1 MESKQK
7 GGPRVRDKKCEVP
20 FKVNLRCG
28 GRSSELVADG
38 IRQAIL
44 SGRYGDGDVLPN
56 REEMAETLG
65 VSVRAVRGAIAKLA
79 AEGLVM
85 ARHKVGCVVRSPKNK
100 VWRGHVLYVGLE
112 VAQNSYST
120 ASFLMTFRQKMSELN
135 FLVSVVTFS
144 HDENGVLRDDGLK
157 AALARP
163 FGFVVVD
170 TDDRKVQNMVGKSGI
185 PFLSARRD
193 HLEDGGGSA
202 SASSRPT
209 VTDEFVRH
217 CLEREIRSII
227 QFVPFNDAGC
237 RDVDRRLRESGISV
251 RTVRLGLGESDFH
264 GHLEKVERAGMEA
277 VMRTF
282 SARRFKMP
290 DLVLFRD
297 DFVAFGGFTAL
308 SYLGIRVPEQ
318 IFAVSFSNRGFGP
331 VYPKTVTR
339 MESDPFAK
347 GRLVA
352 ESVVSRLEGRKPRLS
367 AAPTSSY
374 IRGETFP

>member
-1 MESKQK
+1 MESKEK
-7 GGPRVRDKKCEVP
+7 DGSRVKNKRCEVP

-38 IRQAIL
+38 VRQAIL
-44 SGRYGDGDVLPN
+44 SGRYRDGDCLPN
-56 REEMAETLG
+56 REEMAEALG

-79 AEGLVM
+79 AEGLVI
-85 ARHKVGCVVRSPKNK
+85 AQHKVGCVVRSPKNK
-100 VWRGHVLYVGLE
+100 AWRGHVLYVGLE

-144 HDENGVLRDDGLK
+144 HDENGRLRNGGLK

-163 FGFVVVD
+163 FDFVVVD
-170 TDDRKVQNMVGKSGI
+170 TNDRKVMDLVARSGI
-185 PFLSARRD
+185 PFR
-193 HLEDGGGSA
+193 
-202 SASSRPT
+202 SSRDEGGNGNS
-209 VTDEFVRH
+209 VTDDFVRH
-217 CLEREIRSII
+217 CQEREVKSVI

-237 RDVDRRLRESGISV
+237 RDVDRRLREVGITV
-251 RTVRLGLGESDFH
+251 RTVRLGLGESDIR

-282 SARRFKMP
+282 SAKRFKMP

-318 IFAVSFSNRGFGP
+318 VCAVSFSNRGFGP

-352 ESVVSRLEGRKPRLS
+352 ECVVARIEGLKPRTD

-374 IRGETFP
+374 IRGETFT

>member
-1 MESKQK
+1 MEIKQK
-7 GGPRVRDKKCEVP
+7 GGSRVRNKKCEVP

-44 SGRYGDGDVLPN
+44 SGRYRDGDCLPN
-56 REEMAETLG
+56 REEMAEALG

-79 AEGLVM
+79 AEGLVV
-85 ARHKVGCVVRSPKNK
+85 AQHKVGCVVRSPKNK
-100 VWRGHVLYVGLE
+100 AWRGHVLYVGLE

-144 HDENGVLRDDGLK
+144 HDENGRLRDGGLK

-163 FGFVVVD
+163 FDFVVVD
-170 TDDRKVQNMVGKSGI
+170 TDDRRVHGLVGKSGI
-185 PFLSARRD
+185 PFLLARRD
-193 HLEDGGGSA
+193 HLDDNGRSA
-202 SASSRPT
+202 SASSGLT

-217 CLEREIRSII
+217 CQEREVKSVI

-237 RDVDRRLRESGISV
+237 RDVDRRLREVGITV
-251 RTVRLGLGESDFH
+251 RTVRLGLGESDIR

-282 SARRFKMP
+282 SAKRFKLP

-318 IFAVSFSNRGFGP
+318 VCAVSFSNRGFGP

-352 ESVVSRLEGRKPRLS
+352 ESVVARLDGRRPRLS
-367 AAPTSSY
+367 AVQTSSY